1 MKPIQ
6 LTAIFAAL
14 LLLAASC
21 SKQESDI
28 PSDNGY
34 GRIQLRGTA
43 DVSIATRAEI
53 DVTTLGVTVPR
64 PSDLGL
70 TIHSDNPEVNS
81 VWESSD
87 AFNAADTLF
96 KAGTYTATL
105 TYGDPAAE
113 GVNKPYYS
121 GSEQFDLVAGATAN
135 VSVTARIANSM
146 AEIRTTDAFNRYF
159 HNATFTLRTG
169 SGNEFQ
175 FTPGAETADSP
186 VFVQAGTSISISG
199 TARQQSQTGTDEGPE
214 VKLAAE
220 PLASTSPR
228 TRHIF
233 TFDAADAGSATLHIT
248 LAENEELTTSVDI
261 ELNDNAE

>member
-1 MKPIQ
+1 MH
-6 LTAIFAAL
+6 LSAITAAL

-21 SKQESDI
+21 SKQENGTPSSD
-28 PSDNGY
+28 GY
-34 GRIQLRGTA
+34 GRIRLHGTA

-64 PSDLGL
+64 PSELAL
-70 TIHSDNPEVNS
+70 TIHSDDPEVNS
-81 VWESSD
+81 VWENAD

-96 KAGTYTATL
+96 KAGVYTATL
-105 TYGDPAAE
+105 TYGDPEAE
-113 GVNKPYYS
+113 GENKPYYS
-121 GSEQFDLVAGATAN
+121 GTEQFDLTAGTTAEVA
-135 VSVTARIANSM
+135 VTARIANSM
-146 AEIRTTDAFNRYF
+146 AEIRTTEAFDRYF
-159 HNATFTLRTG
+159 HDATFTLRTG
-169 SGNEFQ
+169 AGNEFR
-175 FTPGAETADSP
+175 FTPGAEPADSP

-248 LAENEELTTSVDI
+248 LDENEELTSSVDI

>member
-1 MKPIQ
+1 MY
-6 LTAIFAAL
+6 LSAITAAL

-21 SKQESDI
+21 SKQENGT
-28 PSDNGY
+28 PSGDGY
-34 GRIQLRGTA
+34 GRIRLHGTA

-53 DVTTLGVTVPR
+53 DVTTLGVTVPQ
-64 PSDLGL
+64 PSELAL
-70 TIHSDNPEVNS
+70 TIHSDDPEVNS
-81 VWESSD
+81 VWENAD

-96 KAGTYTATL
+96 KAGVYTATL
-105 TYGDPAAE
+105 TYGDPEAE
-113 GVNKPYYS
+113 GENKPYYS
-121 GSEQFDLVAGATAN
+121 GTEQFDLTAGTTAE
-135 VSVTARIANSM
+135 VTVTARIANSM
-146 AEIRTTDAFNRYF
+146 AEIRTTEAFDRYF
-159 HNATFTLRTG
+159 HDATFTLRTG
-169 SGNEFQ
+169 AGNEFR
-175 FTPGAETADSP
+175 FTPGAEPADSP

-248 LAENEELTTSVDI
+248 LDENEELTSSVDI